1 VIPDAP
7 ASPGAP
13 VSTSPERVAAV
24 LVIVGAIAVVLA
36 ALPYK
41 SFELDRFFL
50 PKELVLHVTAL
61 AVALLVLS
69 RTQRLT
75 FGVVDLLLAGYL
87 ALSLVSAIAA
97 RNHWLAARGF
107 AIGASGI
114 ALYWTARALARAGLT
129 RWLAGGVA
137 AAVVVGAV
145 TALAQAYGV
154 VSEYASLARAPGGTF
169 GNRNF
174 MAHLSVIGTPVLVY
188 LALRARRRGG
198 ALVAVLG
205 LALVSAAVVLSRS
218 RAAWLA
224 LLLTTVLLLLGTFW
238 RWRMIGPTAERRAM
252 LLGAAVAAAVVAALF
267 LPNALEWRSDSPYL
281 DSVTGVV
288 NYRSGSGRGRLIQ
301 YRNSA
306 RLAMG
311 APLLGV
317 GPGNWA
323 VEYPRVAS
331 RNDPSVLDN
340 GMTANPWPSSDWVAF
355 LSERGVVGA
364 ALLLAA
370 FAGIAITAV
379 GRLRDART
387 SDDALAALALGGT
400 VTTTLGVG
408 AFDAVL
414 LLAAP
419 TLVAWV
425 LAGALVGAGAPEGR
439 WRLTLTGARRS
450 VLIGAVTV
458 GGVLMVLRS
467 ASQIGGM
474 AIHEASRTAQ
484 DFDRAARVDPGSYR
498 LRMRAA
504 ESALARGDCRRARE
518 HAAAARILF
527 PYAPAPK
534 RIQRRCGR

>member
-1 VIPDAP
+1 MIPDAP

>member
-1 VIPDAP
+1 MIPDAP

-198 ALVAVLG
+198 ALVEVLG